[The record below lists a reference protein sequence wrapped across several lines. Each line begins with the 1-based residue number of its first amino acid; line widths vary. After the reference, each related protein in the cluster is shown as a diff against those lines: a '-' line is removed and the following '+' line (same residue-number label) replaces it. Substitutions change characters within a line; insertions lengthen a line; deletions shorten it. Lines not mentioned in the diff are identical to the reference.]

1 MKTSMCMS
9 HRQPLPTRLTLLAA
23 LLLLSACTVGPDFQ
37 RPAASLSQHYDA
49 QAEQQLGESAPAQ
62 HIDMGHTLTGNWWSG
77 FRSPKLDQVM
87 RRAIDGNLELVAA
100 DATLRQASAFVAASE
115 GALYPQVDFAASAG
129 RQRTHNAP
137 RAAVANVYGVG
148 PRVAFDLDAF
158 GGNSRRVEQQ
168 QAARDLQRHRYEAA
182 YLTLTGDVAS
192 QALLLASANAQ
203 MQAVE
208 TLLANDGKNLDLVR
222 AAHLN
227 GLTTQIDVTLAET
240 RLAQD
245 RTLLP
250 PLAQQRDAARHAL
263 SILAGRGPAD
273 WIAPDFTLD
282 ELALPADI
290 PVSLPSE
297 LAHARPDV
305 LQAEAELHIASAAV
319 GVATANLYPHIEL
332 SASLTQAA
340 SGNGGAALW
349 GFAAG
354 LTAPIFNGGTLK
366 AERQATID
374 GYYAS
379 LARYQQTVIQSFGQ
393 VADTLQAINHGSEQQ
408 RAQDDA
414 LRAGETSLQLNRQ
427 AYAQGEN
434 SILQVL
440 EAERA
445 YQQALLGQI
454 QVTTA
459 RYLDTVRL
467 FVALGGNSVG
477 VLEQTSHHAKSLA
490 DNGSDQ
496 RSFGEQP

>member
-1 MKTSMCMS
+1 MKTSTRIAHPYS
-9 HRQPLPTRLTLLAA
+9 LPSTFTLLAT
-23 LLLLSACTVGPDFQ
+23 LVLLSACTVGPDFQ
-37 RPAASLSQHYDA
+37 RPAASPSLHYDT
-49 QAEQQLGESAPAQ
+49 QAETQLGAAQ
-62 HIDMGHTLTGNWWSG
+62 TQRIDMGRRLTGDWWSSFG
-77 FRSPKLDQVM
+77 SPKLDQM
-87 RRAIDGNLELVAA
+87 MHRAIDGNLELVAA
-100 DATLRQASAFVAASE
+100 DATLRQAAAFIAASE

-129 RQRTHNAP
+129 RQRTHTAP
-137 RAAVANVYGVG
+137 QASVANVYSIG

-158 GGNSRRVEQQ
+158 GGNKRRVEQQ
-168 QAARDLQRHRYEAA
+168 QALADLQRHRYEAA
-182 YLTLTGDVAS
+182 YLTLTGDVVS

-203 MQAVE
+203 MQAVDV
-208 TLLANDGKNLDLVR
+208 LLANDTKNLDLVR

-227 GLTTQIDVTLAET
+227 GLTTRVDVALAET

-250 PLAQQRDAARHAL
+250 SLAQQRDAARHAL
-263 SILAGRGPAD
+263 SILTGKGPAD
-273 WIAPDFTLD
+273 WMAPDFTLD
-282 ELALPADI
+282 ELALPVEI

-305 LQAEAELHIASAAV
+305 LQAEAELHAASAAV
-319 GVATANLYPHIEL
+319 GVATANLYPHVEL

-366 AERQATID
+366 AERQAAID
-374 GYYAS
+374 GYNAS
-379 LARYQQTVIQSFGQ
+379 LARYQQTVIQAFGQ
-393 VADTLQAINHGSEQQ
+393 VADTLQAINHGAEQQ

-414 LRAGETSLQLNRQ
+414 LRAGETSLHLNQQ

-434 SILQVL
+434 SLLQVL

-454 QVTTA
+454 QVRTA

-467 FVALGGNSVG
+467 FVALGGNSAGIREPKIASYDV
-477 VLEQTSHHAKSLA
+477 TY
-490 DNGSDQ
+490 
-496 RSFGEQP
+496 P

>member
-1 MKTSMCMS
+1 MKTSKRIS
-9 HRQPLPTRLTLLAA
+9 HRHPLPTTITLLAA
-23 LLLLSACTVGPDFQ
+23 FVLLSACAVGPDFE

-49 QAEQQLGESAPAQ
+49 QAEQQLGKPATPNAQ
-62 HIDMGHTLTGNWWSG
+62 RIDRGRKLDGDWWSA
-77 FRSPKLDQVM
+77 FRSPKLDQVIH
-87 RRAIDGNLELVAA
+87 RAIDGNLGLVAA
-100 DATLRQASAFVAASE
+100 DATLRQAAAFVAASE
-115 GALYPQVDFAASAG
+115 GALYPQVDFGAVAG

-137 RAAVANVYGVG
+137 EASVSNFYAIG
-148 PRVAFDLDAF
+148 PRVTFDLDAF
-158 GGNSRRVEQQ
+158 GGNKRRVEQQ
-168 QAARDLQRHRYEAA
+168 QALSDLQKHRYEAA

-192 QALLLASANAQ
+192 QALLLASAHAQ
-203 MQAVE
+203 MQAVDK
-208 TLLANDGKNLDLVR
+208 LLANDTKNLDLVR

-227 GLTTQIDVTLAET
+227 GTTTRIDVSLAEA

-263 SILAGRGPAD
+263 AILTGSGPAD
-273 WIAPDFTLD
+273 WIAPDFTL
-282 ELALPADI
+282 EEFALPSNI

-332 SASLTQAA
+332 SASLAQAA

-366 AERQATID
+366 AERQAAVD
-374 GYYAS
+374 GYNAS
-379 LARYQQTVIQSFGQ
+379 LARYQQTLIQSFGQ
-393 VADTLQAINHGSEQQ
+393 VADTLQAINHGAEQHL
-408 RAQDDA
+408 AQDDA
-414 LRAGETSLQLNRQ
+414 LRAAETSFRLNQQ

-445 YQQALLGQI
+445 YQQALLGQV
-454 QVTTA
+454 QVRTA
-459 RYLDTVRL
+459 LYLDTVRL

-477 VLEQTSHHAKSLA
+477 VLEQKVASREAPKRTY
-490 DNGSDQ
+490 Q
-496 RSFGEQP
+496 